1 MVIYTITYP
10 PAPYPSLVQPD
21 YGSIEPGSPRYP
33 GLIPY
38 PSFVQQAPDVR
49 LARSINK
56 YQTGLKCILTALQLT
71 EASTTSP
78 VSHREQHLKQTKLS
92 LGDADIFIH
101 LITMSLL
108 YYNCMHSPNL

>member
-38 PSFVQQAPDVR
+38 PSFVQQAPDLQCV
-49 LARSINK
+49 NK
-56 YQTGLKCILTALQLT
+56 AAVFVTHKYIYHFEVTQMAT
-71 EASTTSP
+71 
-78 VSHREQHLKQTKLS
+78 
-92 LGDADIFIH
+92 
-101 LITMSLL
+101 
-108 YYNCMHSPNL
+108 

>member
-38 PSFVQQAPDVR
+38 PSFVQQAPDGIFTSG
-49 LARSINK
+49 ARIP
-56 YQTGLKCILTALQLT
+56 
-71 EASTTSP
+71 E
-78 VSHREQHLKQTKLS
+78 RETPS
-92 LGDADIFIH
+92 L
-101 LITMSLL
+101 
-108 YYNCMHSPNL
+108 

>member
-38 PSFVQQAPDVR
+38 PSFVQQAPGLFLHALHQRGRGRGPTRWKICLPPAGGFFR
-49 LARSINK
+49 LFRS
-56 YQTGLKCILTALQLT
+56 
-71 EASTTSP
+71 TSMGFLNGG
-78 VSHREQHLKQTKLS
+78 Q
-92 LGDADIFIH
+92 
-101 LITMSLL
+101 
-108 YYNCMHSPNL
+108 

>member
-38 PSFVQQAPDVR
+38 PSFVQQAPVQYEERNVTDV
-49 LARSINK
+49 
-56 YQTGLKCILTALQLT
+56 G
-71 EASTTSP
+71 
-78 VSHREQHLKQTKLS
+78 
-92 LGDADIFIH
+92 
-101 LITMSLL
+101 
-108 YYNCMHSPNL
+108 

>member
-38 PSFVQQAPDVR
+38 PSFVQQAPGVPNV
-49 LARSINK
+49 LYTQCSSQLPSGSK
-56 YQTGLKCILTALQLT
+56 VILLQAYNT
-71 EASTTSP
+71 
-78 VSHREQHLKQTKLS
+78 
-92 LGDADIFIH
+92 IFI
-101 LITMSLL
+101 
-108 YYNCMHSPNL
+108 YCYMHVG

>member
-38 PSFVQQAPDVR
+38 PSFVQQAPE
-49 LARSINK
+49 L
-56 YQTGLKCILTALQLT
+56 CPLQLCIG
-71 EASTTSP
+71 A
-78 VSHREQHLKQTKLS
+78 EQNNRGDDQR
-92 LGDADIFIH
+92 LGAGTV
-101 LITMSLL
+101 LNSERVRGYSQL
-108 YYNCMHSPNL
+108 

>member
-38 PSFVQQAPDVR
+38 PSFVQQAPGCDM
-49 LARSINK
+49 
-56 YQTGLKCILTALQLT
+56 GLFCG
-71 EASTTSP
+71 
-78 VSHREQHLKQTKLS
+78 V
-92 LGDADIFIH
+92 F
-101 LITMSLL
+101 L
-108 YYNCMHSPNL
+108 YWGLVGIRIVVE